1 MVGLSSVSL
10 GIWRSVIDSENMA
23 LAVCVCVCGGGGG
36 RGAGGKLV
44 VCMNI
49 RMFLA
54 GQ

>member
-23 LAVCVCVCGGGGG
+23 LAVCVCVGGGG